1 MTVNLTTRPNRNDT
15 ITMTTPTNPT
25 NLGVPSAAFLDS
37 VRRAL
42 GRPDAPPDEPYPPL
56 AADAADLREQA
67 AAVRQRIAAELPDL
81 LTQMAATAALRGW
94 QVQRAANAEDALDYV
109 VSLAR
114 RLGATDAARS
124 AQAVFDALPVDAA
137 LAGAGVTCW
146 PAVYPPVNPADV
158 ASDNA
163 ARDAVRRRMAASGL
177 GITGADYAVAETGSV
192 IVLPRQ
198 GLSRLVSVV
207 PPVHLAIARPSD
219 IVGTLDDLF
228 ILRRLEYH
236 TNGGDMGSY
245 LNFIT
250 GPSRTA
256 DIEQTIVVGVHGPR
270 AVHLVLLEQE

>member
-1 MTVNLTTRPNRNDT
+1 
-15 ITMTTPTNPT
+15 MTTPTNPN
-25 NLGVPSAAFLDS
+25 NLGVPSRQFLDS

-42 GRPDAPPDEPYPPL
+42 GRPNASPAEPYPPL
-56 AADAADLREQA
+56 ADDAAALREQA
-67 AAVRQRIAAELPDL
+67 AAVRQRIAADLPNL
-81 LTQMAATAALRGW
+81 LTQMADTAALRGW
-94 QVQRAANAEDALDYV
+94 QVQRAANPEDALDYV

-114 RLGATDAARS
+114 KLGVTNAARS
-124 AQAVFDALPVDAA
+124 EQTVFDALPVDAA

-146 PAVYPPVNPADV
+146 PAVYPPTNPNAADNYD
-158 ASDNA
+158 ADDDNA
-163 ARDAVRRRMAASGL
+163 ARNAVRRRLAQSGL
-177 GITGADYAVAETGSV
+177 GITGADYAIAETGSV

-219 IVGTLDDLF
+219 LIGTLDDLF

-270 AVHLVLLEQE
+270 EVHLVLLEQE

>member
-1 MTVNLTTRPNRNDT
+1 
-15 ITMTTPTNPT
+15 MTTPTNPT

-56 AADAADLREQA
+56 AADAAALREQA

-109 VSLAR
+109 VALAR
-114 RLGATDAARS
+114 SLGATDAARS

-137 LAGAGVTCW
+137 LAGAGVRCW
-146 PAVYPPVNPADV
+146 PAVYPPVNTPANPDNV

-177 GITGADYAVAETGSV
+177 GITGADYAIAETGSV
-192 IVLPRQ
+192 IVLPRR

-219 IVGTLDDLF
+219 IIGTLDDLF

>member
-1 MTVNLTTRPNRNDT
+1 
-15 ITMTTPTNPT
+15 MTTPTNPT

-42 GRPDAPPDEPYPPL
+42 GRPNAPPAEPYSPL
-56 AADAADLREQA
+56 AADAAALREQA
-67 AAVRQRIAAELPDL
+67 AAVRQRIAADLPNL
-81 LTQMAATAALRGW
+81 ITQMADTAALRGW
-94 QVQRAANAEDALDYV
+94 QVQRAANPEDALDYV

-114 RLGATDAARS
+114 NLGVTDAARS
-124 AQAVFDALPVDAA
+124 QQAVFDTLPIDAA

-146 PAVYPPVNPADV
+146 PAVYPPANPADA

-163 ARDAVRRRMAASGL
+163 TRDAVRRRMAASGL

-192 IVLPRQ
+192 IVLPRK

-219 IVGTLDDLF
+219 IIGTLDDLF